1 MHEHLRLGRISGIP
15 IGLNASVAVITA
27 LITWLLAVSVLPE
40 LVPGRST
47 LAYWVTAA
55 VAAVVFFAS
64 LVTHELAHA
73 VVARRDG
80 VAVKG
85 ITLWMLGGV
94 SMLESEPPSAA
105 AELRM
110 AVAGPATSVA
120 IGVGFGVLA
129 VAAGALALPELITG
143 SLSWLATINVFLGLF
158 NLLPAFPLDGGR
170 VLRAVFWIRLG
181 DQTRATEAAVRAGRW
196 AAYGL
201 MGLGVL
207 LAMTVSPLSG
217 LWLVFL
223 GWYVE
228 GAGRR
233 EAFAALEHRI
243 LAGLQARQLMASPVV
258 TVPGDASVEQLL
270 HDYVLGH
277 HHSAFPVVDATGQ
290 LLGLVT
296 LDGVR
301 SVAPEARVTTSVSAV
316 ARPLGEV
323 PIVSPGA
330 PATEVLTGLISTG
343 SKRALVVD
351 GDRLIGIIAD
361 TDVSRV
367 IEVGRIQEVTG

>member
-1 MHEHLRLGRISGIP
+1 
-15 IGLNASVAVITA
+15 
-27 LITWLLAVSVLPE
+27 
-40 LVPGRST
+40 
-47 LAYWVTAA
+47 
-55 VAAVVFFAS
+55 
-64 LVTHELAHA
+64 
-73 VVARRDG
+73 
-80 VAVKG
+80 
-85 ITLWMLGGV
+85 
-94 SMLESEPPSAA
+94 
-105 AELRM
+105 
-110 AVAGPATSVA
+110 
-120 IGVGFGVLA
+120 
-129 VAAGALALPELITG
+129 
-143 SLSWLATINVFLGLF
+143 
-158 NLLPAFPLDGGR
+158 